1 MSVHA
6 NLPEE
11 ITAANRRFME
21 HFRQSNISGVAACYT
36 DDAQL
41 LVPHMDPIRGR
52 AAIEGVFK
60 ATSGQGHSLQ
70 FDTLE
75 LEGSEDSAIEIG
87 QYTRKDRG
95 GATLDRGKYLV
106 IWKQVE
112 GEWKIHRDMLS
123 TSLPKQT

>member
-1 MSVHA
+1 
-6 NLPEE
+6 
-11 ITAANRRFME
+11 
-21 HFRQSNISGVAACYT
+21 
-36 DDAQL
+36 
-41 LVPHMDPIRGR
+41 MDPIRGR